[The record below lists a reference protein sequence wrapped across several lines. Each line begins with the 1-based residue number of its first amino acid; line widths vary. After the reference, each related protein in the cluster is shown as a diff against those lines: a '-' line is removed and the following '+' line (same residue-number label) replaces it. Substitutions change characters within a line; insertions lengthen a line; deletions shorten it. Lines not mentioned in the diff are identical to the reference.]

1 MTARPHALGPLLALV
16 RERAGLT
23 FPDDR
28 APAVWAAIE
37 RAAAAAG
44 AAGACAYADALLAGT
59 APIQPLLEE
68 LTVGETYFFRDPA
81 QWAFIER
88 EVLPAARARHRDE
101 RVLFRG
107 WSAGCASG
115 EEPYTLAIVL
125 AEAGLSGRFAIAGT
139 DLSEVALA
147 RARRAEY
154 SLWSL
159 RGEPG
164 DRARRHL
171 AEAAG
176 RFRLDRAIKDQVALF
191 QLNLVQPGWPSPA
204 RGLADLDLVLC
215 RNVLIYFDLPH
226 VADVARRMFEALAPG
241 GWLVPGAADPPL
253 ARHAPFEIASGEHG
267 VAYRRPE
274 RVRAVAVPG
283 AGLASAG
290 LPGAGRRELARAP
303 ARTATVRRAP
313 AGVQPLARTER
324 VRPQVKDRPAEATPP
339 MPAALP
345 PEDLECARCRA
356 LLDAGRLP
364 EALADIDAA
373 LARSPLR
380 RALHLQRALV
390 LAELGRLAEAEDAAR
405 RALYLDRGAPFL
417 HHFLA
422 LLRLQRGDTSAAAR
436 GFRTV
441 EAMCSR
447 MGPDD
452 DVPLS
457 EGMSVAGLAAAA
469 RYHLARLGGKAGG
482 DVG

>member
-1 MTARPHALGPLLALV
+1 MTAEPHALDPILARV
-16 RERAGLT
+16 RERAGLA

-28 APAVWAAIE
+28 APAVWAAVE

-44 AAGACAYADALLAGT
+44 AAGALAYAEALLAGA
-59 APIQPLLEE
+59 APLQPLLEE

-101 RVLFRG
+101 PILFRG

-125 AEAGLSGRFAIAGT
+125 VEAGLSGRFALAGT

-176 RFRLDRAIKDQVALF
+176 RFQLDHGIADQVDLF
-191 QLNLVQPGWPSPA
+191 QLNLAEPGWPSPA
-204 RGLADLDLVLC
+204 RGLAGLDLVLC
-215 RNVLIYFDLPH
+215 RNVLIYFDPPH
-226 VADVARRMFEALAPG
+226 VADVAHRMFEALAPG
-241 GWLVPGAADPPL
+241 AWLVAGAADPPL
-253 ARHAPFEIASGEHG
+253 ARHAPFEVASGEHG

-274 RVRAVAVPG
+274 RARAAAV
-283 AGLASAG
+283 
-290 LPGAGRRELARAP
+290 PGAGRRELARSPGRLAAAP
-303 ARTATVRRAP
+303 ARRDAARSAATAS
-313 AGVQPLARTER
+313 ARR
-324 VRPQVKDRPAEATPP
+324 VRPSVKDRGAGAAPHATPH
-339 MPAALP
+339 P
-345 PEDLECARCRA
+345 PEDLDCARCRA

-364 EALADIDAA
+364 EALAHLDAA
-373 LARSPLR
+373 LARTPLR
-380 RALHLQRALV
+380 PALHLQHALV

-422 LLRLQRGDTSAAAR
+422 LLRLQRGDAAAAAR

-447 MGPDD
+447 MGGGD

-469 RYHLARLGGKAGG
+469 RYHLARLAGKAGG
-482 DVG
+482 DAG

>member
-1 MTARPHALGPLLALV
+1 MTAQRHALGPLLALV

-37 RAAAAAG
+37 RAAATAG
-44 AAGACAYADALLAGT
+44 AAGAPAYADALLAGT
-59 APIQPLLEE
+59 APMQPLLEE

-88 EVLPAARARHRDE
+88 EVVPAARARHREE

-125 AEAGLSGRFAIAGT
+125 VEAGLTGRFAIAGT
-139 DLSEVALA
+139 DLSQVALA

-171 AEAAG
+171 AEVAG
-176 RFRLDRAIKDQVALF
+176 RFRLDRAIADQVEF
-191 QLNLVQPGWPSPA
+191 FELNLAQPGWPSPA
-204 RGLADLDLVLC
+204 RGLAGLDLVLC
-215 RNVLIYFDLPH
+215 RNVLIYFDPPH

-241 GWLVPGAADPPL
+241 GWLVAGAADPPL
-253 ARHAPFEIASGEHG
+253 ARHAPFEVASGEHG

-274 RVRAVAVPG
+274 RARAVAV
-283 AGLASAG
+283 ASAG
-290 LPGAGRRELARAP
+290 VPGAGRRELARAP
-303 ARTATVRRAP
+303 ARTVTAP
-313 AGVQPLARTER
+313 AGRAPPRRAER
-324 VRPQVKDRPAEATPP
+324 GPRDRPGEAMPP
-339 MPAALP
+339 TRAAPP
-345 PEDLECARCRA
+345 PEDLDCARCRA

-364 EALADIDAA
+364 EALGHIDAA
-373 LARSPLR
+373 LARTPLR
-380 RALHLQRALV
+380 PALHLQRALV
-390 LAELGRLAEAEDAAR
+390 LAELGRLPEAEDAAR

-422 LLRLQRGDTSAAAR
+422 LLRLQRGDTAAAAR

-441 EAMCSR
+441 ESMCSR
-447 MGPDD
+447 MGPGD

-469 RYHLARLGGKAGG
+469 RYHLARLRGKAGG